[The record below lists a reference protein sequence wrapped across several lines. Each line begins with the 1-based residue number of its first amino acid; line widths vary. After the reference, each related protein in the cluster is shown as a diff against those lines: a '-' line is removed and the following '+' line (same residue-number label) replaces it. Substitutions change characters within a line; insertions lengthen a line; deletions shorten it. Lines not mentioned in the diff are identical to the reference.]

1 MDNHQ
6 LAIHQIDRYL
16 FLRTLYCTCALA
28 TGGAVSNATQCNCA
42 APPVVASGHERAEA
56 AAEAIAA
63 DAVTP
68 AAVEAAVGDT
78 EGVAVEAEVEVEEEV
93 EAAEDA
99 ASTRHSRTVL
109 SAAALRR
116 Q

>member
-1 MDNHQ
+1 MGDFQ

-16 FLRTLYCTCALA
+16 FLLTLYCTCALA

-42 APPVVASGHERAEA
+42 APPVVASGHDRAEA
-56 AAEAIAA
+56 AEAEE
-63 DAVTP
+63 AVTA
-68 AAVEAAVGDT
+68 AAVEAAVGDA
-78 EGVAVEAEVEVEEEV
+78 EGVAVEAELEEVEVEVEV
-93 EAAEDA
+93 EVAEDA